1 VRQTKRGAV
10 GPVRQHQ
17 IGAVDKVGE
26 RQIRQFPATQI
37 ETNVFD
43 EHNGRI
49 LSAHDTSTL
58 SASTISQRCLKNTSF
73 YMLLL

>member
-49 LSAHDTSTL
+49 LSAYDTSTP
-58 SASTISQRCLKNTSF
+58 SASTISQMCLNTSF